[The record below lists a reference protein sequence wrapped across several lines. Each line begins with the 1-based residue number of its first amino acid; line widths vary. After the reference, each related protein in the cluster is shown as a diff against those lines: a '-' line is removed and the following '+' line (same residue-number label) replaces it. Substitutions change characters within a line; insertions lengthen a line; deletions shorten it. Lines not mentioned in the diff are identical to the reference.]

1 MTRTSQSQQAILERE
16 APSEHPARTGMTHVV
31 ASGKGGVGKSTLSIL
46 LAREMAVRGRRVLL
60 FDGSQNQGNLHI
72 LLGVAP
78 ARDLVGLLAGDS
90 EPESLLRHVSEG
102 LWLLPSASGSERL
115 QGFSPL
121 DRARLH
127 LRLSELFDSYDDI
140 VVDAGPGYEA
150 AVRAATMRASRLIAV
165 AVPEPASLAD
175 AYAVVKLVHLQ
186 APTLAIDLLVNQVVD
201 EEEGLAVLERL
212 QFASERFLGRSL
224 GYLGS
229 VRERSD
235 VRASARTP
243 GALLGLRDDD
253 VAGAAERILDADA
266 NAAGERDARAGDSWA
281 I

>member
-1 MTRTSQSQQAILERE
+1 MTRTTLAQNAILEQE
-16 APSEHPARTGMTHVV
+16 SPAADRRRLGATHVV
-31 ASGKGGVGKSTLSIL
+31 ASGKGGVGKSTISIL
-46 LAREMAVRGRRVLL
+46 LAMELAARGRRVLL

-78 ARDLVGLLAGDS
+78 SRELVDLLSGES
-90 EPESLLRHVSEG
+90 EPQALLRPISDG

-115 QGFSPL
+115 QGYSPL
-121 DRARLH
+121 DRARLYGC
-127 LRLSELFDSYDDI
+127 LSELFDSYDDI

-175 AYAVVKLVHLQ
+175 AYAMVKLVHLQ
-186 APTLAIDLLVNQVVD
+186 APTLPVDLLVNQVSGD
-201 EEEGLAVLERL
+201 EEGLAVLERL
-212 QFASERFLGRSL
+212 QFASERFLGRTL

-235 VRASARTP
+235 LRASARTP
-243 GALLGLRDDD
+243 GALLGLRDGG
-253 VAGAAERILDADA
+253 VAAAAERILASDT
-266 NAAGERDARAGDSWA
+266 NQEHDARPGDSWA